1 VEPKEAKIMVYG
13 WAGTILR
20 IDLGMG
26 KVSKTPS
33 SEYTRL
39 FIGGRGVNA
48 KLMFEESKPGVSS
61 LDPENPIII
70 GAGTLAGTG
79 ILCMTKHVITT
90 RSPEQVPEGFTMQCS
105 GGSLAAEMKYAGYD
119 HIVIKGRAEKP
130 TYIHI
135 ENDDIAFKDASGL
148 WGKGVFDTNTILREE
163 LADPEVRILA
173 IGHAGENLVRFA
185 TIEHEY
191 RRGTGLGAV
200 FGAKNLKAVIIR
212 GTKGI
217 KVHDPEAVL
226 KINEEL
232 LETHKKNEREV
243 IRLARE
249 RGEPEPSR
257 YDKGYGTIGAIAK
270 DYYFDYTEM
279 GVVGYLEGFEWTDLD
294 KTRGADWLKT
304 RSYHDTGCCPFACA
318 GLISVPGVGIGVMR
332 CYPFWNLWQLK
343 MTDVDKMF
351 EATKLM
357 SDYGIDN
364 RNLCWT
370 VSYLMKLH
378 EMGLITVKDTDGIP
392 MEWGSGDALIQTIHK
407 LAKRKGFGAILA
419 EGPLQLAKKFGPK
432 AEALLLH
439 SRGQMSAGDE
449 LRTQVGY
456 ALAAAVDTRRSTEN
470 PLGGAYQIW
479 ERYLKKIGLEKEI
492 KEAYARAKK
501 TFGDEKA
508 IVPWKWE
515 GKPIMVITAQYG
527 IVVDDTMGAC
537 FVGLGR
543 FADQRSTIKRLGT
556 LPSPVGP
563 VILDSFNA
571 VTGLNV
577 DKNYLISA
585 AERTWNVEKA
595 YNVREGST
603 RDDDTIGEGWH
614 KWPITSGPH
623 KSRVVDK
630 AELEKAKSKL
640 YELRGWDVDTGW
652 PTKETYERLGLKDVA
667 KNLEKLK
674 KIPKKKKAS

>member
-1 VEPKEAKIMVYG
+1 VEPKEAEIMVYG

-20 IDLGMG
+20 IDLGRG

-173 IGHAGENLVRFA
+173 IGQAGENLVRFA

-191 RRGTGLGAV
+191 RSGTGLGAV
-200 FGAKNLKAVIIR
+200 FGAKNLKAVVVR

-217 KVHDPEAVL
+217 EVHDPEAVL
-226 KINEEL
+226 KINEKL
-232 LETHKKNEREV
+232 LETHKKKEREV

-257 YDKGYGTIGAIAK
+257 YGTVAATDK
-270 DYYFDYTEM
+270 DYYFDDTES
-279 GVVGYLEGFEWTDLD
+279 GVVGYAEGFEWTDID
-294 KTRGADWLKT
+294 KTRGTDWLKT
-304 RSYHDTGCCPFACA
+304 RSYRDTGCCPTACA
-318 GLISVPGVGIGVMR
+318 GLASVPEVGIGVMR
-332 CYPFWNLWQLK
+332 CYPFFSLWQLK
-343 MTDVDKMF
+343 MTNVDKMF
-351 EATKLM
+351 EATRLM

-370 VSYLMKLH
+370 VSYLMKLY
-378 EMGLITVKDTDGIP
+378 EMGFITAKDTDGVP
-392 MEWGSGDALIQTIHK
+392 MEWGSGEALIETIQRV
-407 LAKRKGFGAILA
+407 ANRKGFGDTLA
-419 EGPLQLAKKFGPK
+419 DGPLQLAKKFGPK

-449 LRTQVGY
+449 YRNQVGY

-470 PLGGAYQIW
+470 PLGFLYACIW
-479 ERYLKKIGLEKEI
+479 ERHMKKIGLEKEI

-527 IVVDDTMGAC
+527 IVVDDIMGAC
-537 FVGLGR
+537 FLGLDR
-543 FADQRSTIKRLGT
+543 FTDEMSHIKQLGT
-556 LPSPVGP
+556 LPSPVEP
-563 VILDSFNA
+563 LILDSFNA

-595 YNVREGST
+595 YNVREGFT
-603 RDDDTIGEGWH
+603 RDDDRIGEGWH

-623 KSRVVDK
+623 KGRVVDK

-667 KNLEKLK
+667 QNLEKLK
-674 KIPKKKKAS
+674 KIPKEKKAS

>member
-1 VEPKEAKIMVYG
+1 MVYG

-20 IDLGMG
+20 IDLSKS

-39 FIGGRGVNA
+39 FVGGRGVNA
-48 KLMFEESKPGVSS
+48 KLMFEESKAGVSS

-70 GAGTLAGTG
+70 GAGALAGTG

-135 ENDDIAFKDASGL
+135 ENDDVAFKDASGL
-148 WGKGVFDTNTILREE
+148 WGKGVFDTNTILKEE
-163 LADPEVRILA
+163 LANPEVRILA
-173 IGHAGENLVRFA
+173 IGQAGENLVRFA

-191 RRGTGLGAV
+191 RSGTGLGAV
-200 FGAKNLKAVIIR
+200 FGAKNLKAVVVR

-217 KVHDPEAVL
+217 RVHDPEAVL
-226 KINEEL
+226 KINERL

-257 YDKGYGTIGAIAK
+257 YDKGYGTVGATAK
-270 DYYFDYTEM
+270 DYYFDYTES

-304 RSYHDTGCCPFACA
+304 HSHCDTGCCPFACA
-318 GLISVPGVGIGVMR
+318 GLASVPEVGIGVMR
-332 CYPFWNLWQLK
+332 CYPFWSLWQLK
-343 MTDVDKMF
+343 MTNVDKMF
-351 EATKLM
+351 EATRLM

-370 VSYLMKLH
+370 VSYLMKLY
-378 EMGLITVKDTDGIP
+378 EMGFITAKDTDGVP
-392 MEWGSGDALIQTIHK
+392 MDWGSGEALIEIVHRV
-407 LAKRKGFGAILA
+407 ANRKGFGDTLA
-419 EGPLQLAKKFGPK
+419 DGPLQLAKKFGPK

-449 LRTQVGY
+449 LRNQAGY
-456 ALAAAVDTRRSTEN
+456 ALAAAIDTRRSTEN
-470 PLGGAYQIW
+470 PFAVGGAYPIW

-527 IVVDDTMGAC
+527 IVVDDIMGAC
-537 FVGLGR
+537 FIGLGR
-543 FADQRSTIKRLGT
+543 FADQRSYIKQLGT
-556 LPSPVGP
+556 LPSPIEP
-563 VILDSFNA
+563 VVLDSFNV

-623 KSRVVDK
+623 EGRVVDK
-630 AELEKAKSKL
+630 AELEKAKSRS

-667 KNLEKLK
+667 ENLEKHG
-674 KIPKKKKAS
+674 KIPKKKKAN

>member
-1 VEPKEAKIMVYG
+1 MVYG

-20 IDLGMG
+20 IDLSKS

-39 FIGGRGVNA
+39 FVGGRGVNA
-48 KLMFEESKPGVSS
+48 KLMFEESKAGVSS

-70 GAGTLAGTG
+70 GAGALAGTG

-135 ENDDIAFKDASGL
+135 ENDDIAFKDASGV
-148 WGKGVFDTNTILREE
+148 WGKGVFDTNTILKEE
-163 LADPEVRILA
+163 LANPEVRILA
-173 IGHAGENLVRFA
+173 IGQAGENLVRFA

-191 RRGTGLGAV
+191 RSGTGLGAV
-200 FGAKNLKAVIIR
+200 FGAKNLKAVVVR

-226 KINEEL
+226 KINEKL
-232 LETHKKNEREV
+232 LETHKKNEREE

-257 YDKGYGTIGAIAK
+257 YDKGYGTVGAMAK
-270 DYYFDYTEM
+270 DYYFDYTES
-279 GVVGYLEGFEWTDLD
+279 GVVGYLEGSEWTDLD

-304 RSYHDTGCCPFACA
+304 RSYRDTGCCPFACA
-318 GLISVPGVGIGVMR
+318 GMASVPEVGIGVIR
-332 CYPFWNLWQLK
+332 CYPFWSLWQLK

-351 EATKLM
+351 EATRLM

-370 VSYLMKLH
+370 VSYLMKLY
-378 EMGLITVKDTDGIP
+378 EMGLITAKDTDGVP
-392 MEWGSGDALIQTIHK
+392 MDWGSGEALIEVVHRV
-407 LAKRKGFGAILA
+407 ANRKGFGDTLA
-419 EGPLQLAKKFGPK
+419 DGPLQLAKKFGPK

-449 LRTQVGY
+449 LRNQAGY
-456 ALAAAVDTRRSTEN
+456 ALGAAVDTRRSTET
-470 PLGGAYQIW
+470 PFARSGAYQIW
-479 ERYLKKIGLEKEI
+479 ETYLKKIGLEKEI

-527 IVVDDTMGAC
+527 IVLDDILGAC
-537 FVGLGR
+537 FIGLGR
-543 FADQRSTIKRLGT
+543 FREYRSSIKQLGT
-556 LPSPVGP
+556 LPSPVEP
-563 VILDSFNA
+563 VVLDSFNV

-595 YNVREGST
+595 YNVREGFT
-603 RDDDTIGEGWH
+603 RDYDRIGEGWH
-614 KWPITSGPH
+614 TWPITSGPH
-623 KSRVVDK
+623 KGRVVDK

-640 YELRGWDVDTGW
+640 YELRGWDVDTSW

>member
-1 VEPKEAKIMVYG
+1 MVYG

-20 IDLGMG
+20 IDLSKS

-33 SEYTRL
+33 SEYIRL
-39 FIGGRGVNA
+39 FVGGRGVNA
-48 KLMFEESKPGVSS
+48 KLMFDESKAGVSS

-70 GAGTLAGTG
+70 GAGALAGTG
-79 ILCMTKHVITT
+79 ILTMSKHTITT
-90 RSPEQVPEGFTMQCS
+90 RSPEQVPEGFTMQNS

-119 HIVIKGRAEKP
+119 NIVIKGRAEKP

-135 ENDDIAFKDASGL
+135 ENDDIAFKDASEV
-148 WGKGVFDTNTILREE
+148 WGKGVFDTNTILRED

-173 IGHAGENLVRFA
+173 IGQAGENLVRFA

-191 RRGTGLGAV
+191 RSGTGLGAV
-200 FGAKNLKAVIIR
+200 FGAKNLKAVVVR

-217 KVHDPEAVL
+217 KVHDPEATL
-226 KINEEL
+226 KINEEM
-232 LETHKKNEREV
+232 LETHKKNVKEQ

-257 YDKGYGTIGAIAK
+257 YDKGYGTIGALAK
-270 DYYFDYTEM
+270 EYYFDYTES
-279 GVVGYLEGFEWTDLD
+279 GVVGYVEGFEWTDLN
-294 KTRGADWLKT
+294 KTGGADWLET
-304 RSYHDTGCCPFACA
+304 RGYRDTGCCPLACA
-318 GLISVPGVGIGVMR
+318 GLVSVPEVGVSAMR
-332 CYPFWNLWQLK
+332 CYPFWSLWQLK
-343 MTDVDKMF
+343 MTNVDKMF

-370 VSYLMKLH
+370 VSYLMKLY
-378 EMGLITVKDTDGIP
+378 EMGLISLKDTDGIP

-407 LAKRKGFGAILA
+407 LVKREGFGEILA
-419 EGPLQLAKKFGPK
+419 EGPLQLAKKLGPK
-432 AEALLLH
+432 AKALFLS

-449 LRTQVGY
+449 YRTQVGY
-456 ALAAAVDTRRSTEN
+456 ALAAATDTRRSTEN
-470 PLGGAYQIW
+470 PVRGPIW
-479 ERYLKKIGLEKEI
+479 ERYMKKTGLEKEI

-508 IVPWKWE
+508 IIPWEWE
-515 GKPIMVITAQYG
+515 GKPTMVIAGQYR
-527 IVVDDTMGAC
+527 IVLDDIMGAC
-537 FVGLGR
+537 LIGLGTFTDR
-543 FADQRSTIKRLGT
+543 RSRIKQLGT
-556 LPSPVGP
+556 LPSPIEP

-577 DKNYLISA
+577 DKNYLISV

-603 RDDDTIGEGWH
+603 RDDDTLGEGWQ
-614 KWPITSGPH
+614 KWPVTSGPH
-623 KSRVVDK
+623 KGRVVDK

-640 YELRGWDVDTGW
+640 YELRGWDVNTGW

-667 KNLEKLK
+667 KKLEKHG
-674 KIPKKKKAS
+674 KIPKKKKAN